1 MSDREFQNTPRT
13 PKKFYRLWAQT
24 LHRFGFQIAL
34 LLCILS
40 GILGWNVY
48 QHIEQDGIP
57 LDFTPQSIFLDDGE
71 MVQHLRAVEQTFGRE
86 DNDFLILVQGAALT
100 TTEGKHWLQETHQ
113 SLENIH
119 GVTQVLS
126 LVNTPYIKSIDGLLS
141 IETTWEQSEPW
152 TAIQSQPIFRN
163 LLSTDDGH
171 IQIIQVRVEQH
182 REKIADL
189 EPVSKDITAQIQN
202 HPPPEGVDW
211 QLTGVPHIRTEIVDL
226 MLKDELFYIPVSAVM
241 FFITIVWLFK
251 GVRLALAP
259 VLAVQIAMGWSIG
272 LLIVSNVTFNIL
284 SMLVPAIAMV
294 IGIADGI
301 HLVSRYR
308 EERGLSSDPIQVMA
322 LTLEEMAS
330 ACFLTTITTAGGFAS
345 LLVADTVVIQDFGW
359 HASVAVIVTYIGIM
373 VIIPLWLRFIPTS
386 VFEHNLQSQPQWT
399 GFFEWIHRI
408 NIERRFWIIGISAL
422 LCAVVGWIASGVTA
436 NSYILEVYDP
446 EHPTVEAMETMEN
459 NLSGIVPVFIHLES
473 TTSLYTVEGLQAI
486 DTLEEYL
493 KTQGFIRWNTS
504 IASQQRLIHNALTE
518 IDGLPSTEDFLAQ
531 ERLLLDLGGGLNNG
545 HILSEDETQAR
556 ILLLCKDIGGIEF
569 LEFKEQFDAFATQ
582 QLQDSDIQFRITGD
596 GMLASIGIDKL
607 IGDLMSSVGLVF
619 AIILVVLALLMR
631 NVAHTMLAFIPNVLP
646 LLTTLAFL
654 ELTGRDLQ
662 VSNIVSFTV
671 AIGLAVDDTIHFVAR
686 YRSERNLGYEHAIA
700 MERTLKG
707 AGHAIILTSILLIC
721 GFGLLATS
729 ELSSTYYFGMLTSIT
744 LVSAI
749 IADLFLLPAMLNSWE
764 LRDSKS
770 EITDNS

>member
-1 MSDREFQNTPRT
+1 M
-13 PKKFYRLWAQT
+13 
-24 LHRFGFQIAL
+24 
-34 LLCILS
+34 LCILS

-48 QHIEQDGIP
+48 QHIEQEGIP

-71 MVQHLRAVEQTFGRE
+71 MVQQLRSVEQIFGRE
-86 DNDFLILVQGAALT
+86 DNDFLILLQGSSLT
-100 TTEGKHWLQETHQ
+100 TTDGKEWLEKTHHA
-113 SLENIH
+113 LNNID

-152 TAIQSQPIFRN
+152 TAVQSQSIFRN
-163 LLSTDDGH
+163 LLSTNDGH
-171 IQIIQVRVEQH
+171 IQVMQVRVEQQ

-189 EPVSKDITAQIQN
+189 APVSKDITAQIES
-202 HPPPEGVDW
+202 HPPPEGATW

-226 MLKDELFYIPVSAVM
+226 MLKDELFYVPVSAIM
-241 FFITIVWLFK
+241 FFITIVWLFR
-251 GVRLALAP
+251 GVQLALAP
-259 VLAVQIAMGWSIG
+259 VLAVNFAMGWSIG
-272 LLIVSNVTFNIL
+272 LLIVSDVTFNIL

-308 EERGLSSDPIQVMA
+308 EERGLSNNPIHAMA
-322 LTLEEMAS
+322 LTLEEMTS

-359 HASVAVIVTYIGIM
+359 HACVAVTVTYIGIM
-373 VIIPLWLRFIPTS
+373 ILIPLWLRFIPAS

-436 NSYILEVYDP
+436 NSYILEVYDQ
-446 EHPTVEAMETMEN
+446 EHPTVQALEIMED

-473 TTSLYTVEGLQAI
+473 KDPLYTVEGLHKI
-486 DTLEEYL
+486 STLEEYL
-493 KTQGFIRWNTS
+493 QNQEFIRWSTS
-504 IASQQRLIHNALTE
+504 IASQQQLVHTAITST
-518 IDGLPSTEDFLAQ
+518 DGLPFTADLLAQ
-531 ERLLLDLGGGLNNG
+531 ERLLLDLGGGLDNTN
-545 HILSEDETQAR
+545 ILSEDETQAR
-556 ILLLCKDIGGIEF
+556 ILLLCNDVGGVEF
-569 LEFKEQFDAFATQ
+569 LKFKEQFDAFAAEN
-582 QLQDSDIQFRITGD
+582 LEDSSIQWRVTGD

-607 IGDLMSSVGLVF
+607 IGDLMSSVGMVF
-619 AIILVVLALLMR
+619 AIILIVLALLMR
-631 NVAHTMLAFIPNVLP
+631 NIAHTILAFIPNVLP

-686 YRSERNLGYEHAIA
+686 YRSERKLGYEHSIA

-729 ELSSTYYFGMLTSIT
+729 ELSSTYHFGMLTAIT

-749 IADLFLLPAMLNSWE
+749 VADLFLLPAMLNWWE